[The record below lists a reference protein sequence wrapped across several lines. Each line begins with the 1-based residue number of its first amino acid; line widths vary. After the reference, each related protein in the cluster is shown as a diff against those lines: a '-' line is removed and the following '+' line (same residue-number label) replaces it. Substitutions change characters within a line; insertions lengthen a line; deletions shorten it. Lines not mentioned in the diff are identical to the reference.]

1 MHPRSLHACMHYPV
15 NNLRCA
21 DRNRIMHQLNL
32 ASLHLQVYVGELG
45 FPFIIEYIYVHYT
58 SADRH
63 VCPQPH
69 TPDRMVQQYY

>member
-1 MHPRSLHACMHYPV
+1 
-15 NNLRCA
+15 
-21 DRNRIMHQLNL
+21 MHQLNL